1 MIAKAHNTLYERER
15 IWFFS
20 ALACLAV
27 SVFLYMYFLSASV
40 FHVVMRKEI
49 DKEVTASNSTLSSLE
64 TEYIEAQHEVSEE
77 IASLRGYTRTE
88 KKVFIDRTESTLS
101 LSTN

>member
-1 MIAKAHNTLYERER
+1 MLAKAHNTLYERER

-20 ALACLAV
+20 ALACLLV
-27 SVFLYMYFLSASV
+27 SVILYMYFLSASV

-49 DKEVTASNSTLSSLE
+49 DKEITASNSTLSALE
-64 TEYIEAQHEVSEE
+64 TEYIESQHEVSEE

-88 KKVFIDRTESTLS
+88 KKVFIDRTDTTLS
-101 LSTN
+101 LSN